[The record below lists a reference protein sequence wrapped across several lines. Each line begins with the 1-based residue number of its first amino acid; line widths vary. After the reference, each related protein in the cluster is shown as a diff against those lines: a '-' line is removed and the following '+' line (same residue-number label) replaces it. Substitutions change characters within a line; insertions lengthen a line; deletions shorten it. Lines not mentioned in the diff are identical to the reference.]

1 MFSEK
6 GFHTMA
12 VRIITDSASDLALAQ
27 AQELGVTLAPLKVVF
42 STEEYRDVFDLE
54 SEEFFEKLIES
65 DDVPSTSAV
74 APGEWAELIA
84 HAAQDGSEVLV
95 LTLSSKL
102 SATYQSAL
110 TALELLPAEQA
121 ARVSVFD
128 TLSATVGQQLLVRVA
143 CQLRDEGLGAVQIVE
158 RLAELRGRVR
168 VLALLDT
175 LEYLKKGGRISST
188 VALAGKL
195 LSIKPVI
202 TVEDGEVRLVGQA
215 RGSKNGRNLLVETV
229 EAAGGVDENLPFRLV
244 YSGLSS
250 KTLMKYWQDNAQRF
264 LSCWQD
270 EPPISCI
277 GPVIGT
283 HIGPDALGVAF
294 FAK

>member
-1 MFSEK
+1 M
-6 GFHTMA
+6 
-12 VRIITDSASDLALAQ
+12 
-27 AQELGVTLAPLKVVF
+27 
-42 STEEYRDVFDLE
+42 
-54 SEEFFEKLIES
+54 
-65 DDVPSTSAV
+65 
-74 APGEWAELIA
+74 
-84 HAAQDGSEVLV
+84 
-95 LTLSSKL
+95 
-102 SATYQSAL
+102 
-110 TALELLPAEQA
+110 
-121 ARVSVFD
+121 
-128 TLSATVGQQLLVRVA
+128 
-143 CQLRDEGLGAVQIVE
+143 
-158 RLAELRGRVR
+158 R

>member
-1 MFSEK
+1 M
-6 GFHTMA
+6 
-12 VRIITDSASDLALAQ
+12 
-27 AQELGVTLAPLKVVF
+27 
-42 STEEYRDVFDLE
+42 
-54 SEEFFEKLIES
+54 
-65 DDVPSTSAV
+65 PSTSAV

-229 EAAGGVDENLPFRLV
+229 EAAGGVDEALPFRLV

-294 FAK
+294 FTK

>member
-1 MFSEK
+1 
-6 GFHTMA
+6 MA
-12 VRIITDSASDLALAQ
+12 VRIITDSASDFTLAQ
-27 AQELGVTLAPLKVVF
+27 TQELGVALAPLKVVF
-42 STEEYRDVFDLE
+42 SSEEYRDVFDLG
-54 SEEFFEKLIES
+54 SEEFFERLIES

-84 HAAQDGSEVLV
+84 HAVEDGSEVLV
-95 LTLSSKL
+95 LTISSKL
-102 SATYQSAL
+102 SATHQSAL
-110 TALELLPAEQA
+110 TALELLPANQA

-128 TLSATVGQQLLVRVA
+128 TLSATVGEQLMVRVA
-143 CQLRDEGLGAVQIVE
+143 CQLRDEGLGAAQIVE

-202 TVEDGEVRLVGQA
+202 TVENGEVKLVGQA

-229 EAAGGVDENLPFRLV
+229 EAAGGVDESLPFRLV
-244 YSGLSS
+244 YSGLSTR
-250 KTLMKYWQDNAQRF
+250 TLMKYWQDNAQRF
-264 LSCWQD
+264 LACWQD
-270 EPPISCI
+270 EPPVSCI

-294 FAK
+294 FTK